1 MREIFQADLPV
12 LFLFPP
18 IPTSV
23 VHRRVRGLE
32 PPWRVD
38 IFENME
44 DLWLENG
51 GG

>member
-38 IFENME
+38 VFTYIE
-44 DLWLENG
+44 DLWLEDEG
-51 GG
+51 